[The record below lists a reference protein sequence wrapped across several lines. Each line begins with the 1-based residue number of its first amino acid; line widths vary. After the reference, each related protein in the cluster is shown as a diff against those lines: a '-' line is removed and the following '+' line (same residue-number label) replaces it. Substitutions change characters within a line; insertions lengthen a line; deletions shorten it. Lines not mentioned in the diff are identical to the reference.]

1 MATHM
6 DVQVEGVTDPI
17 DGFNNTKAAPSAPEY
32 GPDSD
37 DETLRFEED
46 DDLYASDADEA
57 DAKWVRKQHRPAT
70 QCEEQGDG
78 REGIADCWR
87 SQGDVESSWG
97 DSEES
102 DSDPVLENGEE
113 EDGIG
118 GVHGEGR
125 APVKENTQ
133 NKMKNKKKATAGIA
147 AGMGIVSDAQLSCP
161 LCFTTVCLECQ
172 RHARYHTQ
180 FRAVS
185 AMNVVVRDDVSL
197 CLDDISGQ
205 RKKKKK
211 QEKWWLL
218 QQKRGVWSKTKSTI
232 PPACCRH
239 WRCRWRCGGWGG
251 ERWPGQGGRGGII
264 SPRLL
269 SRVRS
274 SSRRDG

>member
-1 MATHM
+1 MEVSQSTISYSPLSCEFV
-6 DVQVEGVTDPI
+6 DLVEKNVYI
-17 DGFNNTKAAPSAPEY
+17 DQNA
-32 GPDSD
+32 
-37 DETLRFEED
+37 
-46 DDLYASDADEA
+46 
-57 DAKWVRKQHRPAT
+57 QHRPAT

-113 EDGIG
+113 EDEIG

-180 FRAVS
+180 V
-185 AMNVVVRDDVSL
+185 
-197 CLDDISGQ
+197 
-205 RKKKKK
+205 
-211 QEKWWLL
+211 
-218 QQKRGVWSKTKSTI
+218 
-232 PPACCRH
+232 
-239 WRCRWRCGGWGG
+239 
-251 ERWPGQGGRGGII
+251 
-264 SPRLL
+264 
-269 SRVRS
+269 
-274 SSRRDG
+274 